1 MIKNDKIAETTIKR
15 ISPVYDKV
23 FLPKGDGFAGFT
35 IYFSEE
41 SFTNHIQ
48 YFDRDTRSQVT
59 EQVIAIHER
68 YIKACQ
74 RIEENLR
81 NPNAKGI
88 GL

>member
-1 MIKNDKIAETTIKR
+1 MKTDLKAETTIKR

-23 FLPKGDGFAGFT
+23 FLPQGDGFAGFT

-48 YFDRDTRSQVT
+48 YFDKDTRVQVT
-59 EQVIAIHER
+59 DQVIAIHQR
-68 YIKACQ
+68 YLIACQ

-81 NPNAKGI
+81 NPNAKEND
-88 GL
+88 L